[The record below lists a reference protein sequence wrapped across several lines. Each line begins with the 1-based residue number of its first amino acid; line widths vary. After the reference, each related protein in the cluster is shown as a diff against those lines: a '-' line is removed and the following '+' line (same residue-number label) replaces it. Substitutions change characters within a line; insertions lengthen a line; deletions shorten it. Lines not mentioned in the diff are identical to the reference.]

1 MGAMIRD
8 EIRDKE
14 TAEIATHAAL
24 TGHLVLSTLH
34 TNDAPSAITR
44 LVDLGVAPY
53 LVASTVEAVL
63 AQRLVRVLCTHC
75 RQPMQPTAEQRAVLG
90 DDTSVICTA
99 VGCGRCGA
107 PASAGGRG
115 STSWC
120 GWTTSSGRWSSGSA
134 RPERSGSWR
143 RPRGWAR
150 SGTTGSGRCG
160 MGSPRLKRCSG

>member
-99 VGCGRCGA
+99 VGCGR
-107 PASAGGRG
+107 
-115 STSWC
+115 
-120 GWTTSSGRWSSGSA
+120 
-134 RPERSGSWR
+134 
-143 RPRGWAR
+143 
-150 SGTTGSGRCG
+150 
-160 MGSPRLKRCSG
+160 